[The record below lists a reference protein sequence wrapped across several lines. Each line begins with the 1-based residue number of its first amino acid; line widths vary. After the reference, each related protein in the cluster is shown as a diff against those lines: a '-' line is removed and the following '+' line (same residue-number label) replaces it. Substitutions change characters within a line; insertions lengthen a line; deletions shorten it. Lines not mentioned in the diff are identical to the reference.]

1 MTVLKLLADMN
12 ISPLTVQALQAQGW
26 DIVRVSARLPADA
39 PDTDIL
45 ALARREDRVIVTQ
58 DLDFSTLIAL
68 GGYDHPSLI
77 TFRLDVP
84 DPDRVT
90 RQLLAIL
97 SQHTDTLR
105 TGCVIT
111 ADERRV
117 RVRRLPIR

>member
-1 MTVLKLLADMN
+1 MTTLKLLADMN

-26 DIVRVSARLPADA
+26 DMVRVSARLPADA
-39 PDTDIL
+39 PDTNIL

-68 GGYDHPSLI
+68 GGYDRPSLI
-77 TFRLDVP
+77 TFRLDAP
-84 DPDRVT
+84 EPARVT
-90 RQLLAIL
+90 QQLLAIL
-97 SQHTDTLR
+97 SQHTDALC

-111 ADERRV
+111 ADERRA